1 MKKVLLA
8 VSALALFAG
17 PALARDQIRIVGSS
31 TVYPFTTAVAE
42 NFGKTSGMKT
52 PVVESTGTGGGMK
65 LFCAGVGEDSPDA
78 TNASRRMKKGEWET
92 CNKNGVTD
100 IVEILIGFDGLTLAQ
115 SKAGTPMKISRK
127 NFFLALAKEV
137 PGADGKLMANPYKMW
152 NEIDP
157 SLPAIK
163 IEVLGPPPT
172 SGTRDSM
179 HELFMEKG
187 AEEIDSLKELKKAD
201 AKAFEAAWK
210 SVREDGAYVEAGEND
225 NVIVQKL
232 EANPNAFGVFGFSF
246 LEENVAKLAGVEIDG
261 VAPAYESIADGS
273 YKPSREMFVYV
284 KKAHVG
290 VIPGLDKFA
299 FEYVSEAATGEDG
312 YLGSKGLVTLPK
324 DRHEQVVAAVT
335 ALEAMKG
342 DELK

>member
-1 MKKVLLA
+1 M
-8 VSALALFAG
+8 
-17 PALARDQIRIVGSS
+17 
-31 TVYPFTTAVAE
+31 
-42 NFGKTSGMKT
+42 
-52 PVVESTGTGGGMK
+52 
-65 LFCAGVGEDSPDA
+65 
-78 TNASRRMKKGEWET
+78 
-92 CNKNGVTD
+92 
-100 IVEILIGFDGLTLAQ
+100 
-115 SKAGTPMKISRK
+115 
-127 NFFLALAKEV
+127 
-137 PGADGKLMANPYKMW
+137 
-152 NEIDP
+152 
-157 SLPAIK
+157 
-163 IEVLGPPPT
+163 
-172 SGTRDSM
+172 
-179 HELFMEKG
+179 
-187 AEEIDSLKELKKAD
+187 
-201 AKAFEAAWK
+201 
-210 SVREDGAYVEAGEND
+210 
-225 NVIVQKL
+225 IVQKL